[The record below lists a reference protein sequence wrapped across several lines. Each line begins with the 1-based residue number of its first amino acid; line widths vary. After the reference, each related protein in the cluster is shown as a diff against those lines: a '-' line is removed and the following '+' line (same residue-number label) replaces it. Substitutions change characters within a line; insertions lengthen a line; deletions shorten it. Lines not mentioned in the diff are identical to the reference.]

1 MNGAGKISLLFL
13 RFFVLS
19 LCVMTKRY
27 AFVIDKVAGIYKTDI
42 GVVF

>member
-13 RFFVLS
+13 RLFVLS

-27 AFVIDKVAGIYKTDI
+27 GFVNDNVAGIDKIDI